1 LMNSSLFLSFFELSV
16 GLYILGSILF
26 SIVLSNYRSYGFPT
40 LLSSLSTFSIF
51 ILTSLLF
58 LILNLGDSCF
68 TSFYGLVNLSPFNC
82 FFLILLLISTCFI
95 LILNKNYYSTHGLY
109 QYEFDILLIFSV
121 LGLIILCLSNDFLLV
136 YMGIELQSLAFY
148 VLATFKRNSEFN
160 NEAGL
165 KYFILGSFS
174 SCLLL
179 IGFSFF
185 YLALGSTSFDIL
197 FKLSENRDTFN
208 LVSFAFVLTMV
219 AFFFKVGA
227 APFHM

>member
-1 LMNSSLFLSFFELSV
+1 
-16 GLYILGSILF
+16 
-26 SIVLSNYRSYGFPT
+26 
-40 LLSSLSTFSIF
+40 
-51 ILTSLLF
+51 
-58 LILNLGDSCF
+58 
-68 TSFYGLVNLSPFNC
+68 
-82 FFLILLLISTCFI
+82 
-95 LILNKNYYSTHGLY
+95 LNKNYYSTHGLY

>member
-1 LMNSSLFLSFFELSV
+1 
-16 GLYILGSILF
+16 
-26 SIVLSNYRSYGFPT
+26 
-40 LLSSLSTFSIF
+40 
-51 ILTSLLF
+51 
-58 LILNLGDSCF
+58 
-68 TSFYGLVNLSPFNC
+68 
-82 FFLILLLISTCFI
+82 
-95 LILNKNYYSTHGLY
+95 
-109 QYEFDILLIFSV
+109 
-121 LGLIILCLSNDFLLV
+121 
-136 YMGIELQSLAFY
+136 MGIELQSLAFY